1 MMVFILFLICA
12 AAYDPLVKHAI
23 KWFQALYF
31 LSSFFGALLAS
42 IQERQEQPVLSALL
56 NSLSSTALL
65 EAVPAQGGHREG
77 LCALIGMQFVRMF
90 TSAKGLLSPIDVV
103 TWLGAGQFGPNATTW
118 LLPGEVFPTDIRA
131 TCHGISAATGKVGAL
146 VAG

>member
-1 MMVFILFLICA
+1 MVFVLFLICA
-12 AAYDPLVKHAI
+12 AAYDPLIKHAI

-31 LSSFFGALLAS
+31 LSSFFGATLAHTALCS
-42 IQERQEQPVLSALL
+42 CSAPCTESRPVRIEEGYPCATSFHLKCQAAAELSA
-56 NSLSSTALL
+56 S
-65 EAVPAQGGHREG
+65 R
-77 LCALIGMQFVRMF
+77 F
-90 TSAKGLLSPIDVV
+90 
-103 TWLGAGQFGPNATTW
+103 AGQFGPNATTW